1 MSPERR
7 PEGGP
12 GVARK
17 VVSLPKRAHIE
28 TWEGANQAKDEKLR
42 VRSLHRK
49 AGAGGFQLRHS
60 DHGWSLM
67 DAERKPVGGR
77 TDHSLKEIESL
88 LAGALKQ

>member
-17 VVSLPKRAHIE
+17 FVTLPKNAHVE
-28 TWEGANQAKDEKLR
+28 TWAGANQAKDEKLR
-42 VRSLHRK
+42 VRRLHRL
-49 AGAGGFQLRHS
+49 ADSGGFQLRHS
-60 DHGWSLM
+60 DRGWSLM

-77 TDHSLKEIESL
+77 TDQSLKELESL
-88 LAGALKQ
+88 LTQALKR